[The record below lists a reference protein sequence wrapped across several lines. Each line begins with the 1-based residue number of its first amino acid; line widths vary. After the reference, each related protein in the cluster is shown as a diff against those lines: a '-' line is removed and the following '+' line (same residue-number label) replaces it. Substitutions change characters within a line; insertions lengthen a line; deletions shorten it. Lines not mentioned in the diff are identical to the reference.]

1 MVGEHRAFERSNQ
14 NGSDRG
20 FDSLELA
27 IGKPVGGTD
36 WLLEGILGRG
46 GTAVVLAVVKQ
57 PAGIK
62 GAMKVPHLEW
72 VSRSE
77 LGVRFLEE
85 AKLYTS
91 LKHPHIVSVI
101 DCGRLTSGMPFMVME
116 RLRGRTLRA
125 AMTAA
130 HQSEKRINP
139 ANAHEIALGL
149 CDALHRL
156 HSHRPEPVVHRDVK
170 PENVFIHEVEGV
182 PGLGTVKLL
191 DLGLAGEPG
200 LRRRVTMGT
209 PRYMAPEQIRGDG
222 VCEQTDQYALAVVLY
237 EMLSGHAPWDID
249 SHDVGAL
256 AQMHVQMSPKPLIE
270 VCSWVP
276 KSVSDAIDVALAK
289 DPQDRWPSIL
299 QFADAVEGLSAAE
312 CRSEIGRTDWC
323 ITAPTLASLAAY
335 QTGVPPVPEPMA
347 KAVDSPTGIDEP
359 MQLTDL
365 SSGIGYTSSVGSEET
380 SGGASVDAVTA
391 VETTAVTS
399 PVRVRVGSPA
409 DCRPESELG
418 GRRKATWVM
427 RLAVVSGVSLVTF
440 LVAAGVREVGVLRT
454 SAKRSA
460 GPPPFV
466 MTKSPAAAA
475 VESTGSAREAD
486 WGLEP
491 PAEQVLSVPE
501 SSTGSSATLVPSP
514 ALRPVVGKV
523 ERGPPRK
530 LSTSPPIDDGR
541 ELF

>member
-14 NGSDRG
+14 TGSDRG

-62 GAMKVPHLEW
+62 GAMKVPHLQW
-72 VSRSE
+72 ASRSE

-91 LKHPHIVSVI
+91 LKHPHIVGVI
-101 DCGRLTSGMPFMVME
+101 DCGRLGSGLPFMVME

-125 AMTAA
+125 VMTAA
-130 HQSEKRINP
+130 HRSENRINP

-170 PENVFIHEVEGV
+170 PENIFIHEVEGV

-200 LRRRVTMGT
+200 LRRMVTMGT

-237 EMLSGHAPWDID
+237 EMLSGRAPWDID

-256 AQMHVQMSPKPLIE
+256 AQMHVEKAPMPLIE

-276 KSVSDAIDVALAK
+276 KLVSDAIDVAMAK
-289 DPQDRWPSIL
+289 DPRDRWPSIL
-299 QFADAVEGLSAAE
+299 QFADAVQGLSAAE

-335 QTGVPPVPEPMA
+335 QTGVPSVPEPIA
-347 KAVDSPTGIDEP
+347 NAGDSPTGIDEF

-365 SSGIGYTSSVGSEET
+365 SSGIGYTSSVGSEEACSCA
-380 SGGASVDAVTA
+380 SGDAVTA

-399 PVRVRVGSPA
+399 PVRVRVGSPE

-418 GRRKATWVM
+418 GRPKATWAM
-427 RLAVVSGVSLVTF
+427 RLAVASGVSVVTF
-440 LVAAGVREVGVLRT
+440 LVAVGVREVGVLRT
-454 SAKRSA
+454 SAKRRA
-460 GPPPFV
+460 GPPPVV
-466 MTKSPAAAA
+466 MMKLSGTVS
-475 VESTGSAREAD
+475 VETAGSARDAE

-491 PAEQVLSVPE
+491 PAERVPAAPE
-501 SSTGSSATLVPSP
+501 LPTSSPDTPLPRPGVS
-514 ALRPVVGKV
+514 PVVGKV

>member
-1 MVGEHRAFERSNQ
+1 
-14 NGSDRG
+14 
-20 FDSLELA
+20 
-27 IGKPVGGTD
+27 
-36 WLLEGILGRG
+36 
-46 GTAVVLAVVKQ
+46 
-57 PAGIK
+57 
-62 GAMKVPHLEW
+62 MKVPHLEW

-101 DCGRLTSGMPFMVME
+101 DCGRLTSGLPFMVME

-125 AMTAA
+125 VMTAA
-130 HQSEKRINP
+130 HRSEKPINP
-139 ANAHEIALGL
+139 ANAYEIALGL

-222 VCEQTDQYALAVVLY
+222 VCAQTDQYALAVVLY
-237 EMLSGHAPWDID
+237 EMLSGRAPWDID
-249 SHDVGAL
+249 SHHVAAL
-256 AQMHVQMSPKPLIE
+256 AQMHVDKTPMPLIE

-276 KSVSDAIDVALAK
+276 KSVSDAIGVAMAK
-289 DPQDRWPSIL
+289 DPRDRWPSIL
-299 QFADAVEGLSAAE
+299 QFADAVQGLSGAD

-347 KAVDSPTGIDEP
+347 KAVDSPTGIDEF
-359 MQLTDL
+359 MQPTDL
-365 SSGIGYTSSVGSEET
+365 SSGIGYTSSVGAEEA
-380 SGGASVDAVTA
+380 SSGASGDAVTA
-391 VETTAVTS
+391 IETTAVTS
-399 PVRVRVGSPA
+399 PLRVRVGSPE
-409 DCRPESELG
+409 DCRPELERG
-418 GRRKATWVM
+418 GRPKATWVM
-427 RLAVVSGVSLVTF
+427 RLAVLSGVSLVTF
-440 LVAAGVREVGVLRT
+440 LVATGVREVGVLRT
-454 SAKRSA
+454 SAKHGA
-460 GPPPFV
+460 GLPPFV
-466 MTKSPAAAA
+466 MTKSPATAA
-475 VESTGSAREAD
+475 VESAGSARDAE

-491 PAEQVLSVPE
+491 PAERVPAEPELPPSSPDTPLS
-501 SSTGSSATLVPSP
+501 SP
-514 ALRPVVGKV
+514 GVSPVVGKV

-530 LSTSPPIDDGR
+530 LSTTPPIDDGR
-541 ELF
+541 DLF